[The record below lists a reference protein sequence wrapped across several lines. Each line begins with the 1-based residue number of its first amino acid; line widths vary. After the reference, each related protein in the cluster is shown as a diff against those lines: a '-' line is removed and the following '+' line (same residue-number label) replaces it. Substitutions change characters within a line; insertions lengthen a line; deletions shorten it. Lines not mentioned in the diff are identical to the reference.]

1 MHKLTQDDFILKQ
14 YEWTKTS
21 IYALTEDNLLLR
33 YDGYKTGF
41 PIYFCLYEGWWEVTD
56 ACGIGYSCMAGAKPI
71 PEDEAKK
78 IIFQEEKP
86 ISERP
91 AERNNWIS
99 C

>member
-1 MHKLTQDDFILKQ
+1 MLKLTQDDFILKQ

-21 IYALTEDNLLLR
+21 VYSLTEDNMLLR
-33 YDGYKTGF
+33 YDGHKIGF
-41 PIYFCLYEGWWEVTD
+41 PVYFCLYEGWWEITD
-56 ACGIGYSCMAGAKPI
+56 ACGIGYGTIANAKPI
-71 PEDEAKK
+71 TEKEAEE
-78 IIFQEEKP
+78 IISQEEKP